1 MNRLLVGVVCA
12 LTGGI
17 IATSAIGQGTGGT
30 VGPAAVGTKTFEVRV
45 KESDIGFNCVA
56 SKPRRC
62 LRLRPRIA
70 NIFAGNGAVY
80 DGSTRVGTAG
90 FATIAAKVKRPSLDV
105 FTATILFTNKAD
117 SITVMGP
124 SSDQGAALPYSIV
137 GGTGAYAGARGTVTE
152 GKETS
157 PVKREFRIPLTL
169 TFIP

>member
-30 VGPAAVGTKTFEVRV
+30 VGPAAVGAKTFEVRI
-45 KESDIGFNCVA
+45 KESNIGFNCVA
-56 SKPRRC
+56 SKPRKC
-62 LRLRPRIA
+62 LRQRPRIA
-70 NIFAGNGAVY
+70 NVFAGNGAVY

-90 FATIAAKVKRPSLDV
+90 FTAIASKVKRPSLDV
-105 FTATILFTNKAD
+105 FAATILFTNKVD

-124 SSDQGAALPYSIV
+124 SSDEGAALPYSIV

-152 GKETS
+152 GEESS
-157 PVKREFRIPLTL
+157 PVRGEFRIPLNL